1 MKKMIDTLK
10 KAAYRVRYAAVLA
23 ATTLFM
29 QMTTVTAYA
38 NVGSSKLGTGLQKL
52 INDLTS
58 YLMIIAPIAMVVF
71 MIYFFIRK
79 GMADEMDQKKWNS
92 RIITA
97 VISCVGAFLA
107 AAIIQLA
114 KDYFV

>member
-1 MKKMIDTLK
+1 MKKLITRIKNLAY
-10 KAAYRVRYAAVLA
+10 KARYAAMLA
-23 ATTLFM
+23 ATAVFM

-38 NVGSSKLGTGLQKL
+38 NIQGSKLGTGLQKL

-58 YLMIIAPIAMVVF
+58 YLMVIAPIAMVVF
-71 MIYFFIRK
+71 LIYFFIRK

-107 AAIIQLA
+107 AVIIQLA
-114 KDYFV
+114 QDYFA